1 MGDGEFQLQNILTNL
16 AVRVGQLEG
25 RLTEFMDRWKTQDEA
40 ASLGRSV
47 TQSKIEL
54 LSLQM
59 ERLAN
64 DVQGMQQDLAE
75 LKKEVDEEVMPSV
88 RVTEFAR
95 GRRAGSRTT
104 LGMIYAGA
112 VIVVSALAYIAD
124 RLMAWLMHKP

>member
-1 MGDGEFQLQNILTNL
+1 
-16 AVRVGQLEG
+16 
-25 RLTEFMDRWKTQDEA
+25 
-40 ASLGRSV
+40 
-47 TQSKIEL
+47 
-54 LSLQM
+54 
-59 ERLAN
+59 
-64 DVQGMQQDLAE
+64 MQQDLAE

>member
-1 MGDGEFQLQNILTNL
+1 MDGEYQLHNILTNL
-16 AVRVGQLEG
+16 AARVGQLEG
-25 RLTEFMDRWKTQDEA
+25 RISEFMDRWKTQDEA